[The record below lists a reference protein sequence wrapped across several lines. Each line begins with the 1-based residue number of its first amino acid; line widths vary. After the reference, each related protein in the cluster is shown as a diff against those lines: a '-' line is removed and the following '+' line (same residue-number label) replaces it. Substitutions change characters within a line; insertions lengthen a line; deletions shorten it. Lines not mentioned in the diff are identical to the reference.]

1 MTAKTTA
8 QQARDAQ
15 ERISD
20 AWIAVNEGDT
30 LTGEIIDVTTNW
42 SDQRMADYPLL
53 VVRTDDGEEKK
64 VHCFSTV
71 LYNEALR
78 QRPMPGER
86 ITITYLGLG
95 EVKVRGRSAPKRYS
109 FRIDGRSAAAIDSMY
124 DRVASQQTRAGGGN
138 SAQRS
143 AAPPADSTGE
153 PTPDDEIPF

>member
-1 MTAKTTA
+1 MTAKTTE
-8 QQARDAQ
+8 QQAQDAQ
-15 ERISD
+15 ERVSD

-53 VVRTDDGEEKK
+53 VVRTEDGEERK

-95 EVKVRGRSAPKRYS
+95 EVKTRGRSAPKRYS

-124 DRVASQQTRAGGGN
+124 DRVASQQARGGGN
-138 SAQRS
+138 GGGQRQG
-143 AAPPADSTGE
+143 APPTSTAGE